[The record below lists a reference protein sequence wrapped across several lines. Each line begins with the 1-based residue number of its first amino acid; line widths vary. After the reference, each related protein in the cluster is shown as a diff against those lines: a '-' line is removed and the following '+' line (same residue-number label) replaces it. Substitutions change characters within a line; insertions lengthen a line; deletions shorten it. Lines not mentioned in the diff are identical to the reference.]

1 MSDWRTRP
9 VLIALATYNERDSL
23 EPLVREIQAVAPAA
37 HLLITDDN
45 SPDGTGLVADALA
58 ANDPRVHVV
67 HRPGKLGLGTAHLG
81 AVGYAIGRGYELLV
95 TMDADSSH
103 RPQYLP
109 ALLDGMADHDVMIGS
124 RYVPGGGVENWP
136 IYRVWTSRLT
146 NLLMR
151 LILPMPAR
159 DTSGGFR
166 CYSVALLRRVE
177 LDGFL
182 SKGYSFQQEMLQRCV
197 LAGARV
203 GETPIVFVDRQAGR
217 SKAGLGEIVRS
228 LTTLVRLSWWAR
240 GRKAKQP
247 PEEERA
253 RRRA

>member
-1 MSDWRTRP
+1 MSDWGTRP
-9 VLIALATYNERDSL
+9 VLVALATYNERDNL
-23 EPLVREIQAVAPAA
+23 ESLVREIHTVAPAA
-37 HLLITDDN
+37 HVLITDDN

-58 ANDPRVHVV
+58 AADPRLHVV
-67 HRPGKLGLGTAHLG
+67 HRPGKMGLGTAHLG
-81 AVGYAIGRGYELLV
+81 AVEYAIHRGFELLV

-103 RPQYLP
+103 RPHYLP
-109 ALLDGMADHDVMIGS
+109 ALLDGMADKDVMIGS

-136 IYRVWTSRLT
+136 LSRLWMSRLT

-166 CYSVALLRRVE
+166 CYRVELLRRVD

-203 GETPIVFVDRQAGR
+203 GETPIVFVDRRAGS
-217 SKAGLGEIVRS
+217 SKAGVGEIVRS

-240 GRKAKQP
+240 GRKPKRP